1 MNKLDL
7 KSAILIIK
15 DCEEVKSRI
24 DKLITFGNELSQS
37 PLDDVLGFNIT
48 RPRKEKIKIDGDEYG
63 ESPLKGLM
71 SWSIQFSSGEP
82 KIENET
88 IITESLTV
96 QESLVIVNSLI
107 QINRTKLSA
116 MISKLKEMGV
126 NV

>member
-71 SWSIQFSSGEP
+71 SWSISFGSGEP

-116 MISKLKEMGV
+116 MIGKLKEMGV

>member
-37 PLDDVLGFNIT
+37 SLDDVLGFNIT

-63 ESPLKGLM
+63 ESQLKGL
-71 SWSIQFSSGEP
+71 WSISFDVGGSSKP
-82 KIENET
+82 KEDT
-88 IITESLTV
+88 IIGESLTV
-96 QESLVIVNSLI
+96 QESLLIVNSLI

-116 MISKLKEMGV
+116 VICKLKEMGV